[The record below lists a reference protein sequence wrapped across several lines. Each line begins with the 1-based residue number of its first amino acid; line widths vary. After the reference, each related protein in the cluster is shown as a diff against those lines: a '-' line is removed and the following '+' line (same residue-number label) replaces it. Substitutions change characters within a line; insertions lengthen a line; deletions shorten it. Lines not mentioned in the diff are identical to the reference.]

1 MTINLIENISLSYL
15 LFSLNPERKVFI
27 VRIHVKF
34 HIHLIDELLKNLHTK
49 HNGFV
54 LSKSLN
60 NGRYM

>member
-34 HIHLIDELLKNLHTK
+34 HIHLIDELLKNLHTNTMGLYCLK
-49 HNGFV
+49 V
-54 LSKSLN
+54 
-60 NGRYM
+60 